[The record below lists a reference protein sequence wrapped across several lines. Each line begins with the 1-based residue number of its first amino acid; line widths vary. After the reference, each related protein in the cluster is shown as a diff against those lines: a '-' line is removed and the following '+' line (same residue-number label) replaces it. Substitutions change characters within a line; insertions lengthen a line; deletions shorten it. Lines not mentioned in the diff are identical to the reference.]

1 MSSLPLLSP
10 FLPSTPLGSIDLIHK
25 GLTTNR
31 TMYCGMGGILDSQR
45 EVRVAGKHEP
55 WPSGLSSELSSMP
68 IGKSKALRRGGTLLS
83 AHTEQVG

>member
-10 FLPSTPLGSIDLIHK
+10 CLPSPRLGSIDLIYR

-45 EVRVAGKHEP
+45 EVQVVGKHEP
-55 WPSGLSSELSSMP
+55 WPSGMSSELSSMP
-68 IGKSKALRRGGTLLS
+68 IGQGKALG
-83 AHTEQVG
+83 VGENSVECTH